1 MNSKADFVK
10 KKKYGQNFLTSDK
23 FPLRIATESGIE
35 AEDGVIE
42 IGAGFGILTEKLAK
56 IAKKVVSVEI
66 DEELL
71 PILRDKFSDFENVC
85 FINSDILKVD
95 IKALVKEHFE
105 DAGIVNV
112 CVCANLPYYITT
124 PILEAL
130 FESGVKFRNITVMV
144 QKEVAD
150 RICSK
155 AGSSEYS
162 SFTAYVSYF
171 GEAKRLFVV
180 PPSAFSPPP
189 KVTSAVIKIKMH
201 EKPPVEPLNTELFFK
216 VLNGAF
222 ANRRKTLVNS
232 LHTAFSGKYSKEE
245 LSEAVEAVT
254 GNKDIRGE
262 ALDIVAYSHI
272 ADMLLKIKK

>member
-1 MNSKADFVK
+1 MSFTK

-23 FPLRIATESGIE
+23 FPLKIVSESNIDE
-35 AEDGVIE
+35 NDGVLE
-42 IGAGFGILTEKLAK
+42 IGAGFGILTEKLSAV
-56 IAKKVVSVEI
+56 AKKVISVEI
-66 DEELL
+66 DTELL
-71 PILRDKFSDFENVC
+71 PILEEKFSETPNVT

-95 IKALVKEHFE
+95 VAKLIDEHFLSL
-105 DAGIVNV
+105 GITSV

-130 FESGVKFRNITVMV
+130 FESKVNFKSITVMV

-155 AGSSEYS
+155 AGSAEYS

-171 GEAKRLFVV
+171 GKAKRLFIV

-189 KVTSAVIKIKMH
+189 KVTSAVIQIIPH
-201 EKPPVEPLNTELFFK
+201 EEPPVNPKDINLFFK

-232 LHTAFSGKYSKEE
+232 LHTAFSGKYSKET
-245 LSEAVEAVT
+245 LTQAVEKVT
-254 GNKDIRGE
+254 GNKDVRGE
-262 ALDIVAYSHI
+262 TLSIKAYSDI
-272 ADMLLKIKK
+272 SDLLFSE